1 MTSFVRAIGFKRSNS
16 MIAQI
21 KGAKDKVYHIVA
33 RIMILAM
40 VVIICT
46 ATTVAAANSIVVS
59 YVYCDDEMTRV
70 VSFSTDVDDIL
81 NKANITL
88 DENDVVDLSSYT
100 DAEDEGVIY
109 VYRACDVTVTDG
121 EKQYSVNIAGTVE
134 QAVIK
139 AGVKLHEGDEFNYDN
154 DLYVFDGMKI
164 EVRRVFGVKVVADS
178 KTIKCKVTEGAT
190 VAEVLD
196 KAGVELNE
204 NDTVSKKLTKTV
216 SEGDKIVVRRVT
228 YSTHTETE
236 KLPFKT
242 VTKKDKSMYKDQSK
256 VTQQGKDG
264 KQKVTYEDKY
274 IDGELVKSTVKSTKV
289 KTKATDKI
297 VVVGTKSR
305 PVVSVSGKRTISE
318 LTPPSSL
325 TLDENGRPTS
335 YKKLITG
342 KATAYYS
349 GTTCS
354 TGVHVK
360 PGYIAV
366 NPKQI
371 PYGTKMYIVSSDGKY
386 VYGYAIAADTG
397 GFARKGT
404 AVADLFM
411 WSEADCWQFGRRNVD
426 IYILN

>member
-1 MTSFVRAIGFKRSNS
+1 

-21 KGAKDKVYHIVA
+21 KSAGDKFYHTIA
-33 RIMILAM
+33 RIIVLAL
-40 VVIICT
+40 VGVICT
-46 ATTVAAANSIVVS
+46 ATTVAAANRVNVS

-70 VSFSTDVDDIL
+70 VSFSSDVDDIL
-81 NKANITL
+81 SRANITL
-88 DENDVVDLSSYT
+88 DENDVVDLTSFT
-100 DAEDEGVIY
+100 EEEDEGVIY
-109 VYRACDVTVTDG
+109 VYRACDVTVIDAG
-121 EKQYSVNIAGTVE
+121 KKYPVNLAGTVE
-134 QAVIK
+134 DAVAK
-139 AGVKLHEGDEFNYDN
+139 AGITLGSGDKLSYDR
-154 DLYVFDGMKI
+154 DLYVFDGMTITI
-164 EVRRVFGVKVVADS
+164 ERAFGVKVIADS
-178 KTIKCKVTEGAT
+178 KTHKCMVTEGTT
-190 VAEVLD
+190 VSQLLEE
-196 KAGVELNE
+196 AGIELSE

-216 SEGDKIVVRRVT
+216 SEGDKIVVKRVT
-228 YSTHTETE
+228 FGTHKAKE

-242 VTKKDKSMYKDQSK
+242 VTKKDDSMYKDQSK

-264 KQKVTYEDKY
+264 KQIVTYKDKY
-274 IDGELVKSTVKSTKV
+274 VDGELVKSVVESAKV
-289 KTKATDKI
+289 KVKAQDKI

-325 TLDENGRPTS
+325 KLDEKGRPTS
-335 YKKLITG
+335 YKKVITG

-360 PGYIAV
+360 PGYVAV
-366 NPKQI
+366 NPRQI

-397 GFARKGT
+397 GFARNGSGT
-404 AVADLFM
+404 VVDLFM
-411 WSEADCWQFGRRNVD
+411 WSEAACWQFGRRNVD